1 MKVKVVSRGKIRE
14 GKGFSLK
21 EIEKAGLTIKDVK
34 GFVRIDKRRK
44 TCYDF
49 NVELLKGLIKK
60 KKEKKKEKK
69 EKKAISIREIK
80 GVGKKR
86 AEALESA
93 GIKTVEDLIKAD
105 IGKLSEKTKISEK
118 LLRKY
123 IEEAK
128 KLR

>member
-1 MKVKVVSRGKIRE
+1 MKVKVVSKGKIRE

-34 GFVRIDKRRK
+34 GLVRIDKRRK

-60 KKEKKKEKK
+60 KKEK
-69 EKKAISIREIK
+69 KKAISIREIK

-105 IGKLSEKTKISEK
+105 IDKLSEKTKISEK